1 MRARF
6 FRPLPPPGALGR
18 MHRGRSVPDATTT
31 LSSGDRV
38 GGYQILGSAGAG
50 GMCVIYRALD
60 VKLQRVVAL
69 KFLPDDVVAT
79 SVDKDRF
86 LREARTASALDHPNI
101 GVIHGIE
108 ETDDGRSFIVMAYY
122 EGETLARKIMRSP
135 LPIGEAVDVAIQMAR
150 GLAEAHVRTVV

>member
-1 MRARF
+1 
-6 FRPLPPPGALGR
+6 

-38 GGYQILGSAGAG
+38 GGYQILGLAGAG
-50 GMCVIYRALD
+50 GMGVIYRALE

-69 KFLPDDVVAT
+69 KFLPKDVVAT

-108 ETDDGRSFIVMAYY
+108 E
-122 EGETLARKIMRSP
+122 P
-135 LPIGEAVDVAIQMAR
+135 PQAR
-150 GLAEAHVRTVV
+150 GGTLRVFWLISARAAGCGASRCSKNFT